1 MTRETNK
8 RIEKVIVSYNPPEDH
23 NVLWLH
29 PKYRILRMFETG
41 EWRFVND
48 WGILVKVLKQHR
60 DMLDL
65 LDQRVTD
72 CENDIFQLNTTVAG
86 LSSTCSNLSKRMT
99 TVESTCSNLENRLKT
114 VEDMVSSNTN
124 LCPIKNDIVLPIV
137 VNKPPSGFKLINNIQ
152 GGEYRIFSHV
162 TKGTQVNYDSPSIV
176 AFGLNATIPVN
187 VDITIIEQYKSAV
200 LGVWNVDDDIIQL
213 SSDAQLYIVP
223 IDKTYITDSLAT
235 HKENHPLVKVTEDII
250 VKHISITPMISVA
263 TIQDQIIDI
272 HAEMQTKEDN
282 TLLTTDKNIVG
293 AINEL
298 YNLIKN
304 L

>member
-137 VNKPPSGFKLINNIQ
+137 VNKPPSGFKLIDNIQ

-223 IDKTYITDSLAT
+223 IEKTYITDSLAT
-235 HKENHPLVKVTEDII
+235 HKENHPLVKVTEDIDLDKS
-250 VKHISITPMISVA
+250 VKVSFNHFDHLNSYCYSEYKVHEPGKWG
-263 TIQDQIIDI
+263 IIF
-272 HAEMQTKEDN
+272 N
-282 TLLTTDKNIVG
+282 PDK
-293 AINEL
+293 L
-298 YNLIKN
+298 K
-304 L
+304 

>member
-72 CENDIFQLNTTVAG
+72 CEDDIFQLNTTVAG

-124 LCPIKNDIVLPIV
+124 LCPIKNDIVLPIKHSHLLFGQISQHHLGDGLFLCV
-137 VNKPPSGFKLINNIQ
+137 VLIHQLIQ
-152 GGEYRIFSHV
+152 FHR
-162 TKGTQVNYDSPSIV
+162 
-176 AFGLNATIPVN
+176 
-187 VDITIIEQYKSAV
+187 
-200 LGVWNVDDDIIQL
+200 
-213 SSDAQLYIVP
+213 
-223 IDKTYITDSLAT
+223 
-235 HKENHPLVKVTEDII
+235 
-250 VKHISITPMISVA
+250 M
-263 TIQDQIIDI
+263 
-272 HAEMQTKEDN
+272 
-282 TLLTTDKNIVG
+282 
-293 AINEL
+293 
-298 YNLIKN
+298 
-304 L
+304 

>member
-1 MTRETNK
+1 MTKETNR
-8 RIEKVIVSYNPPEDH
+8 RIDKIIVSYNPPEDH

-29 PKYRILRMFETG
+29 PKEKTLHMFETG
-41 EWRFVND
+41 DWRIIND
-48 WGILVKVLKQHR
+48 WSILVKVLEQHK
-60 DMLDL
+60 DMLEL
-65 LDQRVTD
+65 LEQRVTD
-72 CENDIFQLNTTVAG
+72 CEGDIFQLNTTVAG
-86 LSSTCSNLSKRMT
+86 LSSTYLNLD
-99 TVESTCSNLENRLKT
+99 NRLKT
-114 VEDMVSSNTN
+114 VEDLVSGNTN

-137 VNKPPSGFKLINNIQ
+137 PNQNPSGFKLIDSIQ
-152 GGEYRIFSHV
+152 GGEYRIFSHI
-162 TKGTQVNYDSPSIV
+162 TKGTQAEYDSPSIV
-176 AFGLNATIPVN
+176 AFGLNATIPTN
-187 VDITIIEQYKSAV
+187 VDIVTIEQHKSAI
-200 LGVWNVDDDIIQL
+200 LGVWNVDDDIMQL

-223 IDKTYITDSLAT
+223 IDKDYLTDALIN
-235 HKENHPLVKVTEDII
+235 HKEKHPVAKITEDII

-304 L
+304 V

>member
-8 RIEKVIVSYNPPEDH
+8 RIEKIIVSYNPPEDH

-41 EWRFVND
+41 DWQIVND
-48 WGILVKVLKQHR
+48 WGILVKVLNQHK

-72 CENDIFQLNTTVAG
+72 CEGNIFQLNSTVAG
-86 LSSTCSNLSKRMT
+86 LSSTCSNLSTRMN
-99 TVESTCSNLENRLKT
+99 TVEGTCSNLDNRLKT
-114 VEDMVSSNTN
+114 VENMVSSNTN

-137 VNKPPSGFKLINNIQ
+137 ANQHPSGFKLLDSIQ

-162 TKGTQVNYDSPSIV
+162 TKGTSAEYGSPSIV
-176 AFGLNATIPVN
+176 AFGLNTTIPT
-187 VDITIIEQYKSAV
+187 TIDADTIAQHKSAV

-213 SSDAQLYIVP
+213 ASDAQLYIVP
-223 IDKTYITDSLAT
+223 IDKGYITDMLIN
-235 HKENHPLVKVTEDII
+235 HKEKHPTANVTEDLV